1 MKWFNNMKISAKILL
16 GFLMVA
22 FIAGIIG
29 VEGVININK
38 ISDLDTKLYQKMTQ
52 PLTDVI
58 DITND
63 INDIRGN
70 IRDILLKDSSS
81 EIQEHIS
88 KIKSASIGFDESF
101 DELTKTTLTT
111 EGQQVMKNVK
121 TSKTKYLEIVNK
133 IIELKNQNKQEEA
146 VKLLYGDGKPALD
159 ELESNISSFADMKL
173 NLAKETS
180 DSNTQIATSTTTLT
194 IIILVVGIIMAVL
207 IGIFISTTISKPIR
221 KIIKIA
227 DKVADG
233 DFDVT
238 ISIDSKDE
246 IGLLSASFRKMT
258 DKLNNAMCNIN
269 SASEQVAAG
278 SKQVSDSSIALSQGA
293 MEQASAIEE
302 LTASIE
308 EISAQTKMNAKNATN
323 ANEIAERAKM
333 NAENGYGQMKEMQH
347 AVDEINNASTSI
359 YKIIKVIDEI
369 AFQTNIL
376 ALNAAVEAARAGQH
390 GKGFAVVAE
399 EVRNLAARSAKAA
412 KETTDM
418 IEGSIKK
425 AETGTKIANET
436 AEALN
441 KIVENTV
448 QVADFI
454 AQIAIA
460 SNEQSEGIAQINA
473 AVMQVSTVV
482 QTNSATSEESAS
494 ASEELASQAE
504 MLKEQVSQFNLK
516 RNSNSSPYN
525 NSVRNIDLD
534 SVHEYM

>member
-1 MKWFNNMKISAKILL
+1 MKWFYNMRISGKILI
-16 GFLMVA
+16 GFFIVA
-22 FIAGIIG
+22 FIAGVIG
-29 VEGVININK
+29 VEGVVNVNK
-38 ISDLDTKLYQKMTQ
+38 ISDLDSKLYEKMTQ
-52 PLTDVI
+52 PLGDVI
-58 DITND
+58 DISNS

-70 IRDILLKDSSS
+70 VRDVLLKNNSS
-81 EIQEHIS
+81 EIQENIN
-88 KIKSASIGFDESF
+88 KIKSASSEFDSSYE
-101 DELTKTTLTT
+101 DLTKTTLTT
-111 EGQQVMKNVK
+111 EGQQVMKDLK
-121 TSKTKYLEIVNK
+121 SSKTRYLDIVNK
-133 IIELKNQNKQEEA
+133 IVELKNQNKNEEA
-146 VKLLYGDGKPALD
+146 VKLLYSEGKPALD
-159 ELESNISSFADMKL
+159 ELQDKISSFTDMKL
-173 NLAKETS
+173 KLAKDTA
-180 DSNTQIATSTTTLT
+180 DSNDAIAASTTTIT
-194 IIILVVGIIMAVL
+194 IGILVVGVIIAIL
-207 IGIFISTTISKPIR
+207 IGVFISSTISKPVR

-227 DKVADG
+227 DKVAGG

-238 ISIDSKDE
+238 IDIESKDE
-246 IGLLSASFRKMT
+246 IGLLGASFRKMT
-258 DKLNNAMCNIN
+258 DKLNNTMSYIN
-269 SASEQVAAG
+269 SAAEQVASG

-308 EISAQTKMNAKNATN
+308 EISAQTKMNAENATN
-323 ANEIAERAKM
+323 ANEIAEKAKI
-333 NAENGYGQMKEMQH
+333 NAENGYEQMKEMQR
-347 AVDEINNASTSI
+347 AVDEINSASTSI

-425 AETGTKIANET
+425 AEAGTAIANET
-436 AEALN
+436 AGALN

-448 QVADFI
+448 KVAEFI
-454 AQIAIA
+454 GEIAVA
-460 SNEQSEGIAQINA
+460 SNEQAEGIAQINA

-504 MLKEQVSQFNLK
+504 MLKDQVSQFNLK
-516 RNSNSSPYN
+516 RNNNFSAYN
-525 NSVRNIDLD
+525 NSVKNIDLD
-534 SVHEYM
+534 DMTQYM

>member
-1 MKWFNNMKISAKILL
+1 MKWFYNMKISAKILL
-16 GFLMVA
+16 GFFMVA

-29 VEGVININK
+29 VEGILNVNKISKLDTQLYENMTKPLEDVIKVSNSFSLIRVNVREILLEEDLSKIQEISNTIKAISNDFDLSVNK
-38 ISDLDTKLYQKMTQ
+38 ISD
-52 PLTDVI
+52 
-58 DITND
+58 
-63 INDIRGN
+63 
-70 IRDILLKDSSS
+70 
-81 EIQEHIS
+81 
-88 KIKSASIGFDESF
+88 
-101 DELTKTTLTT
+101 TTLTT
-111 EGQQVMKNVK
+111 EGEDVVKQIK
-121 TSKTKYLEIVNK
+121 TSKIKCMDVINK
-133 IIELKNQNKQEEA
+133 SIQLKIENKKEEA
-146 VKLLYGDGKPALD
+146 TSVLHNEGKIVLGELNTAIENLTALKLK
-159 ELESNISSFADMKL
+159 
-173 NLAKETS
+173 LAKEAADNNS
-180 DSNTQIATSTTTLT
+180 KIAASTTILT
-194 IIILVVGIIMAVL
+194 IIILVVGIIMAVI

-258 DKLNNAMCNIN
+258 DKLNNAMCYIN
-269 SASEQVAAG
+269 SASEQVASG

-308 EISAQTKMNAKNATN
+308 EISAQTKMNAENATN
-323 ANEIAERAKM
+323 ANEIAERAKV
-333 NAENGYGQMKEMQH
+333 NAENGYGQMKEMQN

-454 AQIAIA
+454 GQIAVA

-482 QTNSATSEESAS
+482 QTNSATSEESAA

-504 MLKEQVSQFNLK
+504 MLKDQVSQFNLK
-516 RNSNSSPYN
+516 RNGNVSPYSNSIK
-525 NSVRNIDLD
+525 NIDLD
-534 SVHEYM
+534 SIPEYI

>member
-1 MKWFNNMKISAKILL
+1 MNWFYNMKISAKILL
-16 GFLMVA
+16 GFFIVA
-22 FIAGIIG
+22 LIAVIIG
-29 VEGVININK
+29 TQGILNTNK
-38 ISDLDTKLYQKMTQ
+38 ISQLDTQLYEKMTK
-52 PLTDVI
+52 PLEDVMKI
-58 DITND
+58 SNSFSS
-63 INDIRGN
+63 IRVN
-70 IRDILLKDSSS
+70 VREILLEDDLSKVQEISNTIKEASNEFDLSVNKIS
-81 EIQEHIS
+81 E
-88 KIKSASIGFDESF
+88 
-101 DELTKTTLTT
+101 TTLTT
-111 EGQQVMKNVK
+111 EGAEVVKQIK
-121 TSKTKYLEIVNK
+121 TSKAKCMDVINRSIQLK
-133 IIELKNQNKQEEA
+133 IENRKEEA
-146 VKLLYGDGKPALD
+146 SNVLHNEGKVVLGELNTAIANLTTLKLD
-159 ELESNISSFADMKL
+159 
-173 NLAKETS
+173 LAKEAS
-180 DSNTQIATSTTTLT
+180 ESNNQIAADTTTLT
-194 IIILVVGIIMAVL
+194 IIILAVGVIMAVL
-207 IGIFISTTISKPIR
+207 IGIFISSTISKPVR

-238 ISIDSKDE
+238 INISGKDE
-246 IGLLSASFRKMT
+246 VGLLGASFRKMT
-258 DKLNNAMCNIN
+258 DKLNNTMCYIN
-269 SASEQVAAG
+269 SASEQVASG

-308 EISAQTKMNAKNATN
+308 EISAQTKMNAENATN
-323 ANEIAERAKM
+323 ANEIAENAKV
-333 NAENGYGQMKEMQH
+333 NAQNGYGQMKEMQN

-412 KETTDM
+412 KETTEM

-425 AETGTKIANET
+425 SEAGTKIANQT

-454 AQIAIA
+454 DQIAIA

-482 QTNSATSEESAS
+482 QTNSATSEESAA

-504 MLKEQVSQFNLK
+504 MLKDQVSQFNLK
-516 RNSNSSPYN
+516 KNSNSSTYN
-525 NSVRNIDLD
+525 NSVKNIDLD
-534 SVHEYM
+534 NMPEYM

>member
-1 MKWFNNMKISAKILL
+1 MKWFYNMRISGKILL
-16 GFLMVA
+16 GFFIVA
-22 FIAGIIG
+22 FIAGVIG
-29 VEGVININK
+29 VEGVFNINK
-38 ISDLDTKLYQKMTQ
+38 ISALDTKLYEKMTQ
-52 PLTDVI
+52 PLQEVFDV
-58 DITND
+58 TND
-63 INDIRGN
+63 TANIRGN
-70 IRDILLKDSSS
+70 VRDILLKDNSA
-81 EIQEHIS
+81 EIQTHINN
-88 KIKSASIGFDESF
+88 IKAASSDFDQSI
-101 DELTKTTLTT
+101 DDLSKTTLTAQGEQT
-111 EGQQVMKNVK
+111 IKSVK
-121 TSKTKYLEIVNK
+121 AAKVKYVDIVNK
-133 IIELKNQNKQEEA
+133 IIELKNQNKQDEA
-146 VKLLYGDGKPALD
+146 VKLLYGEGKPALD
-159 ELESNISSFADMKL
+159 ELQDLINNCTELKL
-173 NLAKETS
+173 GLAKQTADENS
-180 DSNTQIATSTTTLT
+180 QIASSTTVTT
-194 IIILVVGIIMAVL
+194 IIVLVVGVVMAVL
-207 IGIFISTTISKPIR
+207 IGIFISSTISKPVR

-238 ISIDSKDE
+238 INIEGKDE
-246 IGLLSASFRKMT
+246 IGLLGASFRKMT
-258 DKLNNAMCNIN
+258 DKLNNTMCYIN
-269 SASEQVAAG
+269 SASEQVASG

-308 EISAQTKMNAKNATN
+308 EISAQTKMNAENASN
-323 ANEIAERAKM
+323 ANEIAEHAKV
-333 NAENGYGQMKEMQH
+333 NAENGYEQMKEMQR
-347 AVDEINNASTSI
+347 AVDEINSASTSI

-425 AETGTKIANET
+425 AETGATIANET
-436 AEALN
+436 SEALN

-448 QVADFI
+448 KVAEFI
-454 AQIAIA
+454 GEIAVA
-460 SNEQSEGIAQINA
+460 SNEQAEGIAQINA

-504 MLKEQVSQFNLK
+504 MLKDQVSQFKLK
-516 RNSNSSPYN
+516 RNSSFSSYN
-525 NSVRNIDLD
+525 NSVKNIDLD
-534 SVHEYM
+534 NVPEYV

>member
-1 MKWFNNMKISAKILL
+1 MKWFYNMKISAKILF
-16 GFLMVA
+16 GFFMVA
-22 FIAGIIG
+22 FIAGVIG

-38 ISDLDTKLYQKMTQ
+38 ISALDTKLYEKMTQ
-52 PLTDVI
+52 PLKEVI
-58 DITND
+58 DIAND
-63 INDIRGN
+63 ANDIRGH
-70 IRDILLKDSSS
+70 IRDILLKDSPS
-81 EIQEHIS
+81 EIQEHAS
-88 KIKSASIGFDESF
+88 KIKAASRDFDESL
-101 DELTKTTLTT
+101 DELTKTTLTA
-111 EGQQVMKNVK
+111 EGEKTIKAVK
-121 TSKTKYLEIVNK
+121 TAKVKYVEIVNR

-146 VKLLYGDGKPALD
+146 VKLLYGEGKPALE
-159 ELESNISSFADMKL
+159 ELQSLINTCTDLKL
-173 NLAKETS
+173 NLAKTTAEDNS
-180 DSNTQIATSTTTLT
+180 QIAASTTTLT
-194 IIILVVGIIMAVL
+194 IIILVVGIIIAVL

-238 ISIDSKDE
+238 INVDSKDE
-246 IGLLSASFRKMT
+246 IGLLNASFRKMT
-258 DKLNNAMCNIN
+258 DKLNNTMCYIN
-269 SASEQVAAG
+269 SASEQVASG

-308 EISAQTKMNAKNATN
+308 EISAQTKMNAENATN
-323 ANEIAERAKM
+323 ANEIAERAKI
-333 NAENGYGQMKEMQH
+333 NAENGYGQMKEMQN

-448 QVADFI
+448 QVANFI
-454 AQIAIA
+454 GQIAVA
-460 SNEQSEGIAQINA
+460 SNEQSEGISQINA

-504 MLKEQVSQFNLK
+504 MLKDQVSQFNLK
-516 RNSNSSPYN
+516 RNSNPSPYS
-525 NSVRNIDLD
+525 NSVKDIDLD
-534 SVHEYM
+534 SIPEYM

>member
-1 MKWFNNMKISAKILL
+1 MKWFYNMKISAKILF
-16 GFLMVA
+16 GFFMVA
-22 FIAGIIG
+22 FIAGVIG

-38 ISDLDTKLYQKMTQ
+38 ISALDTKLYEKMTQ
-52 PLTDVI
+52 PLKEVI
-58 DITND
+58 DIAND
-63 INDIRGN
+63 ANDIRGH
-70 IRDILLKDSSS
+70 IRDILLKDSPS
-81 EIQEHIS
+81 EIQEHAS
-88 KIKSASIGFDESF
+88 KIKAASSDFDESL
-101 DELTKTTLTT
+101 DELTKTTLTA
-111 EGQQVMKNVK
+111 EGEKTIKAVK
-121 TSKTKYLEIVNK
+121 TAKVKYVEIVNR

-146 VKLLYGDGKPALD
+146 VKLLYGEGKPALE
-159 ELESNISSFADMKL
+159 ELQSLINTCTDLKL
-173 NLAKETS
+173 NLAKTTAEDNS
-180 DSNTQIATSTTTLT
+180 QIAASTTTLT
-194 IIILVVGIIMAVL
+194 IIILVVGIIIAVL

-238 ISIDSKDE
+238 INVDSKDE
-246 IGLLSASFRKMT
+246 IGLLNASFRKMT
-258 DKLNNAMCNIN
+258 DKLNNTMCYIN
-269 SASEQVAAG
+269 SASEQVASG

-308 EISAQTKMNAKNATN
+308 EISAQTKMNAENATN
-323 ANEIAERAKM
+323 ANEIAERAKI
-333 NAENGYGQMKEMQH
+333 NAENGYGQMKEMQN

-448 QVADFI
+448 QVANFI
-454 AQIAIA
+454 GQIAVA
-460 SNEQSEGIAQINA
+460 SNEQSEGISQINA

-504 MLKEQVSQFNLK
+504 MLKDQVSQFNLK
-516 RNSNSSPYN
+516 RNSNPSPYS
-525 NSVRNIDLD
+525 NSVKDIDLD
-534 SVHEYM
+534 SIPEYM

>member
-1 MKWFNNMKISAKILL
+1 MKWFYNMRISGKILL
-16 GFLMVA
+16 GFFVVA
-22 FIAGIIG
+22 LIAVIIG
-29 VEGVININK
+29 VQGVLNVNKISKLDTQLYESMTKPLEDVLKISNSFSSIRVNVREILLENEVSKIPEISNAIKDASNEFDVSINK
-38 ISDLDTKLYQKMTQ
+38 IS
-52 PLTDVI
+52 
-58 DITND
+58 
-63 INDIRGN
+63 
-70 IRDILLKDSSS
+70 
-81 EIQEHIS
+81 E
-88 KIKSASIGFDESF
+88 
-101 DELTKTTLTT
+101 TTLTT
-111 EGQQVMKNVK
+111 EGADLVKQIK
-121 TSKTKYLEIVNK
+121 TSKSKCMDVINK
-133 IIELKNQNKQEEA
+133 SIQLKIENKNEEA
-146 VKLLYGDGKPALD
+146 
-159 ELESNISSFADMKL
+159 SNILHNEGKVVLTELNTAIANLTALKL
-173 NLAKETS
+173 NLAKEAS
-180 DSNTQIATSTTTLT
+180 ENNNQIATSTTTLT
-194 IIILVVGIIMAVL
+194 IIILVIGVVMAIL
-207 IGIFISTTISKPIR
+207 IGVFISSTISKPVR

-238 ISIDSKDE
+238 INIEGKDE
-246 IGLLSASFRKMT
+246 VGLLGASFKKMT
-258 DKLNNAMCNIN
+258 DKLNNAMSYIN
-269 SASEQVAAG
+269 SAAEQVASG

-308 EISAQTKMNAKNATN
+308 EISAQTKMNAENASN
-323 ANEIAERAKM
+323 ANGIAEKAKA
-333 NAENGYGQMKEMQH
+333 NAENGYEQMKEMKR
-347 AVDEINNASTSI
+347 AVDEINSASTSI

-425 AETGTKIANET
+425 AEAGAAIANET
-436 AEALN
+436 SEALN

-448 QVADFI
+448 KVAEFI
-454 AQIAIA
+454 GEIAVA
-460 SNEQSEGIAQINA
+460 SNEQAEGIAQINA

-504 MLKEQVSQFNLK
+504 MLKDQVSQFNLK
-516 RNSNSSPYN
+516 RASNSFVYN
-525 NSVRNIDLD
+525 NSVKNIDLD
-534 SVHEYM
+534 NVPEYV